1 MRFQWHFSHSLENSY
16 KLYGAT
22 KMRKIIKTLA
32 CAILATA
39 VTTGQSMAREGDQ
52 ISIVGSSTV
61 FPFSTIVAE
70 RFAKNTDFK
79 APVIESTG
87 TGGGAKL
94 FCSGIGLEH
103 PDVTNASRAMKS
115 SEKEKC
121 AENGITPVEY
131 MIGFDGI
138 TFSNSNKAKK
148 YSLTK
153 EEIFKAVSAKVMS
166 EGKMVDNNF
175 KTWSD
180 INPSLPN
187 VKIDVLAPPPS
198 SGTRDAFVELVM
210 HDTCKKVY
218 KMSKA
223 DYKASCSALRE
234 DGAVTEAG
242 ENDNLIIE
250 KLAAN
255 QDRFGIFGYS
265 FLDQNKD
272 KVQGSVVNGVA
283 PSMETIAD
291 SSYKVSRPLFFYVKQ
306 EHVGVIPG
314 LQEFADYFM
323 SLTVSG
329 SPLEAAGL
337 IPKP

>member
-1 MRFQWHFSHSLENSY
+1 
-16 KLYGAT
+16 
-22 KMRKIIKTLA
+22 MRKIIKTLA
-32 CAILATA
+32 CVILATA

-272 KVQGSVVNGVA
+272 KVQGSVVNGVT

>member
-1 MRFQWHFSHSLENSY
+1 MNNLLKFFTAAIAATVLSTGSL
-16 KLYGAT
+16 
-22 KMRKIIKTLA
+22 I
-32 CAILATA
+32 
-39 VTTGQSMAREGDQ
+39 AREGDQ

-94 FCSGIGLEH
+94 FCAGIGLDH

-115 SEKEKC
+115 SEKETC
-121 AENGITPVEY
+121 TANGITPVEY

-138 TFSNSNKAKK
+138 TFSNSNKAQQ

-153 EEIFKAVSAKVMS
+153 EEIFKAVSAKIMS
-166 EGKMVDNNF
+166 NGKMVDNGY
-175 KTWSD
+175 KRWSD
-180 INPSLPN
+180 INPSLPS

-218 KMSKA
+218 KMSKK

-255 QDRFGIFGYS
+255 QGRFGIFGYS

-272 KVQGSVVNGVA
+272 KVQGSVINGVA

-291 SSYKVSRPLFFYVKQ
+291 SSYKVSRPLFFYVKK
-306 EHVGVIPG
+306 EHVGVVPG
-314 LQEFADYFM
+314 IQEFSDYFM
-323 SLTVSG
+323 SLAVSG

>member
-1 MRFQWHFSHSLENSY
+1 MNNLLKFFTAAIAATVLSTGSL
-16 KLYGAT
+16 
-22 KMRKIIKTLA
+22 I
-32 CAILATA
+32 
-39 VTTGQSMAREGDQ
+39 AREGDQ

-94 FCSGIGLEH
+94 FCAGIGLDH

-115 SEKEKC
+115 SEKETC
-121 AENGITPVEY
+121 TANGITPVEY

-138 TFSNSNKAKK
+138 TFSNSNKAQQ

-153 EEIFKAVSAKVMS
+153 EEIFKAVSAKIMS
-166 EGKMVDNNF
+166 NGKMVDNGY
-175 KTWSD
+175 KRWSD
-180 INPSLPN
+180 INPSLPS

-218 KMSKA
+218 KMSKK

-250 KLAAN
+250 KLAAK
-255 QDRFGIFGYS
+255 QGRFGIFGYS

-272 KVQGSVVNGVA
+272 KVQGSIVNGVA
-283 PSMETIAD
+283 PSMGTIAD
-291 SSYKVSRPLFFYVKQ
+291 SSYKVSRPLFFYVKK
-306 EHVGVIPG
+306 EHVGVVPG

-329 SPLEAAGL
+329 SPLESAGL

>member
-1 MRFQWHFSHSLENSY
+1 
-16 KLYGAT
+16 
-22 KMRKIIKTLA
+22 MRKIIKTLA
-32 CAILATA
+32 CAVLATA
-39 VTTGQSMAREGDQ
+39 VMAGQSMAREGDQ

-61 FPFSTIVAE
+61 FPVSTIVAE
-70 RFAKNTDFK
+70 RFAKNTDFR

-121 AENGITPVEY
+121 TANGITPVEY

-166 EGKMVDNNF
+166 EGKVVDNNF

>member
-1 MRFQWHFSHSLENSY
+1 M
-16 KLYGAT
+16 G
-22 KMRKIIKTLA
+22 KILKTLA
-32 CAILATA
+32 CAVLATA
-39 VTTGQSMAREGDQ
+39 VMTGQSIAREGDQ

-70 RFAKNTDFK
+70 RFAKNTDFR

-121 AENGITPVEY
+121 TANGITPVEY

-166 EGKMVDNNF
+166 EGKVIDNNF

-210 HDTCKKVY
+210 HDTCKKLY

-272 KVQGSVVNGVA
+272 KVQGSVINGVA
-283 PSMETIAD
+283 PSMGTIAD
-291 SSYKVSRPLFFYVKQ
+291 SSYKVSRPLFFYVKK

-323 SLTVSG
+323 SLATSG

>member
-1 MRFQWHFSHSLENSY
+1 MVNFLKILVGVVLLSASAFSTS
-16 KLYGAT
+16 
-22 KMRKIIKTLA
+22 I
-32 CAILATA
+32 
-39 VTTGQSMAREGDQ
+39 AREGDQ

-70 RFAKNTDFK
+70 RFAKNTNFK

-87 TGGGAKL
+87 SGGGFKL

-103 PDVTNASRAMKS
+103 PDVTNASRAIKS
-115 SEKEKC
+115 SEKENC
-121 AENGITPVEY
+121 TANGITPVEY
-131 MIGFDGI
+131 LIGYDGI
-138 TFSNSNKAKK
+138 TFSNSNKADKFT
-148 YSLTK
+148 LTK
-153 EEIFKAVSAKVMS
+153 EEIFKAVSAKIMS
-166 EGKMVDNNF
+166 NGKMVDNGY
-175 KTWSD
+175 KKWSD

-210 HDTCKKVY
+210 HSTCKKVY
-218 KMSKA
+218 KMPKKG
-223 DYKASCSALRE
+223 DDGYKALCSALRE

-255 QDRFGIFGYS
+255 KDRFGIFGFS

-272 KVQGSVVNGVA
+272 KVQGSLVDGVE
-283 PSMETIAD
+283 PSMATIAD
-291 SSYKVSRPLFFYVKQ
+291 GSYGVSRPLFFYVKK
-306 EHVGVIPG
+306 EHVGVVPG
-314 LQEFADYFM
+314 IQEYADYFM
-323 SLTVSG
+323 GLTKSG
-329 SPLEAAGL
+329 GPLEAAGL

>member
-1 MRFQWHFSHSLENSY
+1 MNNLLKFFTAAIAATVLSTGSL
-16 KLYGAT
+16 
-22 KMRKIIKTLA
+22 I
-32 CAILATA
+32 
-39 VTTGQSMAREGDQ
+39 AREGDQ

-94 FCSGIGLEH
+94 FCAGIGLDH

-115 SEKEKC
+115 SEKETC
-121 AENGITPVEY
+121 TANGITPVEY

-138 TFSNSNKAKK
+138 TFSNSNKAQQ

-153 EEIFKAVSAKVMS
+153 EEIFKAVSAKIMS
-166 EGKMVDNNF
+166 NGKMVDNGY
-175 KTWSD
+175 KRWSD
-180 INPSLPN
+180 INPSLPS

-218 KMSKA
+218 KMSKK

-255 QDRFGIFGYS
+255 QGRFGIFGYS

-272 KVQGSVVNGVA
+272 KVQGSIVNGVA

-291 SSYKVSRPLFFYVKQ
+291 SSYKVSRPLFFYVKK
-306 EHVGVIPG
+306 EHVGVVPG

-329 SPLEAAGL
+329 SPLESAGL

>member
-1 MRFQWHFSHSLENSY
+1 
-16 KLYGAT
+16 
-22 KMRKIIKTLA
+22 MRKIIKTLV
-32 CAILATA
+32 CVILATA

>member
-1 MRFQWHFSHSLENSY
+1 MKNIVKFFMGSFIALG
-16 KLYGAT
+16 LVIT
-22 KMRKIIKTLA
+22 PL
-32 CAILATA
+32 L
-39 VTTGQSMAREGDQ
+39 AREGDQ

-115 SEKEKC
+115 SEKENC
-121 AENGITPVEY
+121 TANGITPVEY

-138 TFSNSNKAKK
+138 TFSNSNKAKN

-153 EEIFKAVSAKVMS
+153 EEIFMAVSAKIMS
-166 EGKMVDNNF
+166 NGKMVDNGY
-175 KTWSD
+175 KKWSD

-218 KMSKA
+218 KMPKKG
-223 DYKASCSALRE
+223 DDGYKALCSALRE
-234 DGAVTEAG
+234 DGLS
-242 ENDNLIIE
+242 LIHI
-250 KLAAN
+250 
-255 QDRFGIFGYS
+255 
-265 FLDQNKD
+265 
-272 KVQGSVVNGVA
+272 
-283 PSMETIAD
+283 
-291 SSYKVSRPLFFYVKQ
+291 
-306 EHVGVIPG
+306 
-314 LQEFADYFM
+314 
-323 SLTVSG
+323 
-329 SPLEAAGL
+329 
-337 IPKP
+337 

>member
-1 MRFQWHFSHSLENSY
+1 
-16 KLYGAT
+16 
-22 KMRKIIKTLA
+22 MRKIIKILA
-32 CAILATA
+32 CAVLATA
-39 VTTGQSMAREGDQ
+39 VTTSQSMAREGDQ

>member
-1 MRFQWHFSHSLENSY
+1 
-16 KLYGAT
+16 
-22 KMRKIIKTLA
+22 MRKIIKTLA

>member
-1 MRFQWHFSHSLENSY
+1 MNNLLKFFTAAIAATVLSTGSL
-16 KLYGAT
+16 
-22 KMRKIIKTLA
+22 I
-32 CAILATA
+32 
-39 VTTGQSMAREGDQ
+39 AREGDQ

-94 FCSGIGLEH
+94 FCAGIGLDH

-115 SEKEKC
+115 SEKETC
-121 AENGITPVEY
+121 TANGITPVEY

-138 TFSNSNKAKK
+138 TFSNSNKAQQ

-153 EEIFKAVSAKVMS
+153 EEIFKAVSAKIMS
-166 EGKMVDNNF
+166 NGKMVDNGY
-175 KTWSD
+175 KRWSD
-180 INPSLPN
+180 INPSLPS

-218 KMSKA
+218 KMSKK

-255 QDRFGIFGYS
+255 QGRFGIFGYS

-272 KVQGSVVNGVA
+272 KVQGSIVNGVA

-291 SSYKVSRPLFFYVKQ
+291 SSYKVSRPLFFYVKK
-306 EHVGVIPG
+306 EHVGVVPG

-323 SLTVSG
+323 SLAVSG
-329 SPLEAAGL
+329 SPLESAGL